1 MAAAELANLGTALTS
16 GSGAAVLRARGLIP
30 AISDALTQY
39 AFYFDAGEPCCAS
52 PKPTCLASM
61 SRQFR

>member
-1 MAAAELANLGTALTS
+1 
-16 GSGAAVLRARGLIP
+16 VLRARGLIP

-39 AFYFDAGEPCCAS
+39 AFYFDAGEPWCAS
-52 PKPTCLASM
+52 PKLTCLASM